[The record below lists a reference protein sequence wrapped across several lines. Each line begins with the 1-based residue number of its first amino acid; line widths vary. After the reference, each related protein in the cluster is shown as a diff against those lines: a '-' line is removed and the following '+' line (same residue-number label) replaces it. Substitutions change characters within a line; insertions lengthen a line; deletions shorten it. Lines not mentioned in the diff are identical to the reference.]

1 MDPVLLMRRLAQF
14 LAAHTLCL
22 ATGHQVAA
30 RDTVQIITSRSGTS
44 FELYLALP
52 TRLAIEAFGVT
63 ARDLSTPDG
72 NADFDLFARGTFQ
85 LAEDFWGGSQT
96 WIGGTAV
103 AFEAMSLM
111 IHPASSP
118 LPFRTPLDA
127 MTTIEVCGTVREDV
141 PLGETWLYVGMI
153 AYPDDPSSD
162 LVIDFAKAF
171 EAGTVLH
178 IRDFTNHE
186 MQLQSRVDAGAD
198 TRLVITAN
206 GMVQNP
212 YLRGFPLLFIL
223 LCLSG
228 LAYGATRDNGPFAA

>member
-1 MDPVLLMRRLAQF
+1 MRRLAQF
-14 LAAHTLCL
+14 LAALTLCL

-30 RDTVQIITSRSGTS
+30 RDTVQIITSRSDTT

-63 ARDLSTPDG
+63 ARDLSAPDG

-85 LAEDFWGGSQT
+85 LGQDFWDGTQT
-96 WIGGTAV
+96 WVDGTPV

-127 MTTIEVCGTVREDV
+127 MTTIEVCGTVAGDV
-141 PLGETWLYVGMI
+141 PLEETWLYVGMI
-153 AYPDDPSSD
+153 AYPDDPSGD

-171 EAGTVLH
+171 EAGTALH

-186 MQLQSRVDAGAD
+186 LQVQSRVDAGPD
-198 TRLVITAN
+198 TQLVISAN
-206 GMVQNP
+206 GMVQKP

-223 LCLSG
+223 ACLSG

>member
-1 MDPVLLMRRLAQF
+1 MHRLAQL
-14 LAAHTLCL
+14 LAALTVCL

-30 RDTVQIITSRSGTS
+30 RDTVQIITSRSDTT

-52 TRLAIEAFGVT
+52 TRRAIETFGVT

-72 NADFDLFARGTFQ
+72 NADFDLFTRGTFQ
-85 LAEDFWGGSQT
+85 LAEDFWNGTQT
-96 WIGGTAV
+96 WVDGTAV

-127 MTTIEVCGTVREDV
+127 MTTIEVCGTVVGDV
-141 PLGETWLYVGMI
+141 PLEETWLYVGMI
-153 AYPDDPSSD
+153 AYPDDPSGD

-171 EAGTVLH
+171 EAGTALH
-178 IRDFTNHE
+178 IRDFADHE
-186 MQLQSRVDAGAD
+186 LRVQSRVDAGPD
-198 TRLVITAN
+198 TRLVISAN
-206 GMVQNP
+206 ELVQKP
-212 YLRGFPLLFIL
+212 YLRGFPLIFIL
-223 LCLSG
+223 ACLSG